1 MQVKTQLE
9 VISVESDSFV
19 NKEGKTVNYKKGNF
33 LDVNDQ
39 LITDVPISKEVDIAG
54 MTKGDKINVV
64 LEFLKKD
71 RTAYSIR
78 LVALASPRL

>member
-19 NKEGKTVNYKKGNF
+19 NKDGKTVNYKKGNF

-54 MTKGDKINVV
+54 MTKGDKINAV

-71 RTAYSIR
+71 RTSYSIR